1 MEDLGPLSDREI
13 EVLKLVATGATN
25 QQVAR
30 ALVISPNTVKVHLR
44 NIFEKLGV
52 QSRTEA
58 TMEAVRRGLVSVPG
72 AVAGRAADGVAPEAG
87 AGGGEVPTA
96 PLVVVDLPVSL
107 RSPVAGWQR
116 AYMLAALLVVVIVA
130 LAPVWWRA
138 RGAAPA
144 PTPFSDTGL
153 PLIAAAPRLDVARW
167 TTKAPLPEPRSRL
180 ALTTDGTKLYAIG
193 GEIDGKV
200 TDQVV
205 IYDPRNNGW
214 LPGSSK
220 PTAVANVMAAYL
232 NDRIYVPG
240 GSTATGGVTNVLG
253 SL

>member
-1 MEDLGPLSDREI
+1 M
-13 EVLKLVATGATN
+13 LKLVATGATN

-58 TMEAVRRGLVSVPG
+58 TMEAVRRGLVSVRG
-72 AVAGRAADGVAPEAG
+72 AVAGVAADGVAPEADT
-87 AGGGEVPTA
+87 GGTEVPVA
-96 PLVVVDLPVSL
+96 PLVVDLPVSL

-144 PTPFSDTGL
+144 PTPFSDAGL
-153 PLIAAAPRLDVARW
+153 PAIAAAAAARCGALD
-167 TTKAPLPEPRSRL
+167 SQ
-180 ALTTDGTKLYAIG
+180 GF
-193 GEIDGKV
+193 
-200 TDQVV
+200 
-205 IYDPRNNGW
+205 
-214 LPGSSK
+214 
-220 PTAVANVMAAYL
+220 AA
-232 NDRIYVPG
+232 
-240 GSTATGGVTNVLG
+240 
-253 SL
+253 